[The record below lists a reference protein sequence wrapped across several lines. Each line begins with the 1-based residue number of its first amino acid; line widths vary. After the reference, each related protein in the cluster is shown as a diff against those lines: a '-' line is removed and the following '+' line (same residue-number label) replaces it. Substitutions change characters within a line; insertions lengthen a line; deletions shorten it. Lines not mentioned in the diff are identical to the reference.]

1 MIEPHSKLGL
11 RMQLGLNSPHRSLS
25 DNVPLRLAGG
35 LKALLLSNQAPELA
49 PIYQAG
55 GVADRYLPEL
65 VHSVLNQHDIFLA
78 DFLTLPSQANAVIR
92 TAGLI
97 AAAHWLNP
105 RQRKI

>member
-11 RMQLGLNSPHRSLS
+11 RMQLGLNSRLRRSLS

-65 VHSVLNQHDIFLA
+65 VQSVLN
-78 DFLTLPSQANAVIR
+78 
-92 TAGLI
+92 
-97 AAAHWLNP
+97 
-105 RQRKI
+105 

>member
-11 RMQLGLNSPHRSLS
+11 RMQLELNSPH
-25 DNVPLRLAGG
+25 VPLRLAGG

-78 DFLTLPSQANAVIR
+78 DFLMLPSQANAVIR
-92 TAGLI
+92 AAGLI
-97 AAAHWLNP
+97 VAAHWLKP

>member
-1 MIEPHSKLGL
+1 MIERHSKLGL
-11 RMQLGLNSPHRSLS
+11 RMQLELNSPH
-25 DNVPLRLAGG
+25 VPLRLAGG

-65 VHSVLNQHDIFLA
+65 VHCVLNQHDIFLS
-78 DFLTLPSQANAVIR
+78 DFLTLPSQENAVIR

-97 AAAHWLNP
+97 ATAHWSNP